1 MKKSDVVEELL
12 GERRRAPGAVG
23 KAFAPANIALCKYWG
38 KRDDELNLPMTSSL
52 SLSLGALGAT
62 TEIAPCVGPADR
74 VWLNGETLSGE
85 SPFVRRLTA
94 YLDLYRSDHGYDVRT
109 VSTVPVAAGLASSAS
124 GFAALVLALNEL
136 YGWELDRQALSILA
150 RLGSG
155 SACRSVF
162 DGFVE
167 WHAGARDDGMD
178 SYAERLDTS
187 WPELRLGL
195 LELSAAEKPVGS
207 RDAMKNTRDTGALY
221 AAWPEKVAGDLVEIR
236 SALRDKDFERL
247 GRAAE
252 SNALTM
258 HATMLSGWPP
268 ILYWLPESVQ
278 TLQAVWAARKE
289 GVPVYC
295 TMDAGPNVKLL
306 FLEKDRSTVTE
317 RFEGLHLVETNR
329 KGSA

>member
-1 MKKSDVVEELL
+1 MKKSDVVEQLL
-12 GERRRAPGAVG
+12 DGRSRDPGARG
-23 KAFAPANIALCKYWG
+23 HAFAPANIALCKYWG
-38 KRDDELNLPMTSSL
+38 KRDDELNLPVTSSL
-52 SLSLGALGAT
+52 SLSLGALGAD
-62 TEIAPCVGPADR
+62 TEVIPCDGPDR
-74 VWLNGETLSGE
+74 VWLDGKPVSAET
-85 SPFVRRLTA
+85 PFARRLTA
-94 YLDLYRSDHGYDVRT
+94 YMDLYRAAHGFEVRT

-124 GFAALVLALNEL
+124 GFAALVLALDDL
-136 YGWELDRQALSILA
+136 YGWKLDRKDLSILA

-167 WHAGARDDGMD
+167 WHAGIRDDGMD
-178 SYAERLDTS
+178 SFAEALPVA

-195 LELSAAEKPVGS
+195 LELSAKEKAVGS

-221 AAWPEKVAGDLVEIR
+221 DAWPDKVADDLIEIR
-236 SALRDKDFERL
+236 AALRERDFQRL

-268 ILYWLPESVQ
+268 VLYWLPETVQ
-278 TLQAVWAARKE
+278 AMRAVWAAREQE
-289 GVPVYC
+289 GMPVFF

-306 FLEKDRSTVTE
+306 FLEKDRA
-317 RFEGLHLVETNR
+317 GVETRFPDMRVVAR
-329 KGSA
+329 KVEGN